1 LAGKCI
7 PVDFFRD
14 SVYPVIIIDR
24 RDIKKKY
31 SIMLETFF
39 KITEKLPSWSWVLV
53 GFGGI
58 ALVIGGFI
66 GLIWAFSHIEGF
78 ASIIFL
84 VIGYFAFGAAARSVG
99 KRKNIILAGAIIFYS
114 LMGAAI
120 DQTGNF
126 VYNMP
131 VNLMCPESTSLER
144 NVQTLHPL
152 PGRTDFI
159 QDFTCYDGNQKPVY
173 RVENYKI
180 ALLRLGEYIVLG
192 YILYGFRKLQI
203 FLLLYFRNRGEKN
216 IHTISP

>member
-1 LAGKCI
+1 
-7 PVDFFRD
+7 
-14 SVYPVIIIDR
+14 
-24 RDIKKKY
+24 
-31 SIMLETFF
+31 MLELFINMT
-39 KITEKLPSWSWVLV
+39 KRLPSWCWILI

-66 GLIWAFSHIEGF
+66 GLVWAFSHIEGF
-78 ASIIFL
+78 AGIIFL
-84 VIGYFAFGAAARSVG
+84 AIGYFVFGAAARSAG

-131 VNLMCPESTSLER
+131 VNLMCPEGASLER

-159 QDFTCYDGNQKPVY
+159 QDFTCYDGNRKPVY

-180 ALLRLGEYIVLG
+180 ALLRLAEYIVLG
-192 YILYGFRKLQI
+192 YVIYGFRKLQI
-203 FLLLYFRNRGEKN
+203 LLINYFRNRRNKS
-216 IHTISP
+216 IQAIRS